1 MIGVIAKLD
10 VKPDM
15 DAAFREHAAA
25 LAAQVNA
32 HEDGCTLYELFKAKE
47 GNSYVFMEKYVD
59 QAALTA
65 HGQTDYFKAAQ
76 PLLGACLAAAPDV
89 QIYNAV

>member
-25 LAAQVNA
+25 LIKKVNA
-32 HEDGCTLYELFKAKE
+32 NEDGCMLYELFKAKE

-59 QAALTA
+59 QEALAA
-65 HGQTDYFKAAQ
+65 HGQTEYFKAAQ

-89 QIYNAV
+89 QIYDAI